1 MFNLIEC
8 KNPKIFQP
16 SASVEIFDFHSMLK
30 INDCLFYKAKIKSCA
45 LLHKCKTLEKIKSNN
60 DDLEKNF

>member
-8 KNPKIFQP
+8 KNSKIFQP
-16 SASVEIFDFHSMLK
+16 GFHSMLK